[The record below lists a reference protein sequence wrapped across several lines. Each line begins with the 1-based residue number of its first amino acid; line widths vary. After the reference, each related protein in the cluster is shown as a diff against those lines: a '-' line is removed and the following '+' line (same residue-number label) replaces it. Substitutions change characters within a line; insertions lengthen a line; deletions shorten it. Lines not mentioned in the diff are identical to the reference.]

1 MKKYIFNNFDRITK
15 NNDEI
20 VLYSSLYNKEIT
32 LKGENVSKYLINNI
46 DMLREYVSVKELLS
60 NIRQLHENTTEKD
73 VYDFLEV
80 LVKKDILKITEEENY
95 YIKKN
100 ICILDFNPD
109 SDIYNFL
116 EKIHE
121 TGIDI
126 TYVIPKK
133 NNFNISERGFLNI
146 VFLEEISF
154 LDLSKIDMYIFIDY
168 RYEFFKELF
177 LKLKRSIEGYKKPIL
192 FITATEEVS
201 ILGPLVVTDEDVSY
215 EDREYDFKEWSNY
228 KIKNRLI
235 NSNLSYI
242 TMSKIYVEMY
252 REILCFYR
260 EGYFSSLIN
269 EYLIIDNHMRTVN
282 RRHICS
288 FER

>member
-201 ILGPLVVTDEDVSY
+201 ILGPLVLTDEDVSY
-215 EDREYDFKEWSNY
+215 EDMEYELKEWSNY